1 VEQIVELSQTK
12 AIAQAIESMGKTGD
26 AAVPIKEAIDRCLRI
41 VEEKGLDGLFPKI
54 SGHFA
59 RFRDIELACVLNRL
73 RTARIAQW

>member
-1 VEQIVELSQTK
+1 
-12 AIAQAIESMGKTGD
+12 
-26 AAVPIKEAIDRCLRI
+26 VPIKEAIDRCLRI

-59 RFRDIELACVLNRL
+59 RFRDIELACALNRL